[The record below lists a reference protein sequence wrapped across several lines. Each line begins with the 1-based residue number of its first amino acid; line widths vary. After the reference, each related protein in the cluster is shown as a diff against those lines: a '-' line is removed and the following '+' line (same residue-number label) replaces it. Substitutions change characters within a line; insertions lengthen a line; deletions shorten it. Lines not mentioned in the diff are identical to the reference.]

1 MEKQNIMY
9 LYQISI
15 IATIQLET
23 DLLLEISVLQT
34 IFRWLGNLPLAR
46 RQLNVGERVGFS
58 FNCYWKKIADQQAI
72 FTILL

>member
-1 MEKQNIMY
+1 MEKQNSMY

-34 IFRWLGNLPLAR
+34 IFRWLGNLSLAR
-46 RQLNVGERVGFS
+46 RQLNVEERASFS
-58 FNCYWKKIADQQAI
+58 FNCY
-72 FTILL
+72 